1 MAITRRRPR
10 MSIRMRNPVARTHIE
25 AFHRPVRIEEL
36 HGRRLGFLFNGH
48 VSAVKFWKQLED
60 QSAELYHPRSVTS
73 LRKENTF
80 APAAVESEIA
90 ELKTRTELVVIG
102 VGA

>member
-1 MAITRRRPR
+1 
-10 MSIRMRNPVARTHIE
+10 MSIRMMNPVAWTHIE
-25 AFHRPVRIEEL
+25 AFRRPVRIEEL

-48 VSAVKFWKQLED
+48 VSAVKFWKQFED
-60 QSAELYHPRSVTS
+60 LSVELYHPRGVTS

-80 APAAVESEIA
+80 APAAAESEIA
-90 ELKTRTELVVIG
+90 QLKNRTELVVIG

>member
-1 MAITRRRPR
+1 
-10 MSIRMRNPVARTHIE
+10 MSIRMMNPVAKPHGE
-25 AFHRPVRIEEL
+25 AFRGPVRIEEL

-48 VSAVKFWKQLED
+48 VSAVKFWKHLEVML
-60 QSAELYHPRSVTS
+60 SGFYHPRSVAS

-80 APAAVESEIA
+80 APAAAEGEIA
-90 ELKTRTELVVIG
+90 ELKTRTDLVVVG

>member
-1 MAITRRRPR
+1 
-10 MSIRMRNPVARTHIE
+10 MSIRMMNPVAKPYGE
-25 AFHRPVRIEEL
+25 AYRRPVPIDDL
-36 HGRRLGFLFNGH
+36 HGRRLGLLFNGH
-48 VSAVKFWKQLED
+48 VSSVKFWKHLEVML
-60 QSAELYHPRSVTS
+60 SELYHPRGVAS

-80 APAAVESEIA
+80 APAAAEGEIA

>member
-1 MAITRRRPR
+1 
-10 MSIRMRNPVARTHIE
+10 
-25 AFHRPVRIEEL
+25 
-36 HGRRLGFLFNGH
+36 
-48 VSAVKFWKQLED
+48 VKFWKQLED
-60 QSAELYHPRSVTS
+60 LSAELYHPRSVTS

-80 APAAVESEIA
+80 APAAAESEIA

>member
-1 MAITRRRPR
+1 
-10 MSIRMRNPVARTHIE
+10 MSIRMMNPVARTHSQ
-25 AFHRPVRIEEL
+25 AFRRPVRIEEL
-36 HGRRLGFLFNGH
+36 HGRGLGFLFNGH

-60 QSAELYHPRSVTS
+60 LFAEIYHPRSIVS

-80 APAAVESEIA
+80 APAAAESEIA
-90 ELKTRTELVVIG
+90 KLKTCTELVVIG

>member
-1 MAITRRRPR
+1 
-10 MSIRMRNPVARTHIE
+10 MSIRMINPVAHPHGE
-25 AFHRPVRIEEL
+25 AFRRPVRIEEL

-48 VSAVKFWKQLED
+48 VSAVTFWKQLED
-60 QSAELYHPRSVTS
+60 LFAEIYHPRSVTS

-80 APAAVESEIA
+80 APAAAESEITK
-90 ELKTRTELVVIG
+90 LKTHTELVVIG